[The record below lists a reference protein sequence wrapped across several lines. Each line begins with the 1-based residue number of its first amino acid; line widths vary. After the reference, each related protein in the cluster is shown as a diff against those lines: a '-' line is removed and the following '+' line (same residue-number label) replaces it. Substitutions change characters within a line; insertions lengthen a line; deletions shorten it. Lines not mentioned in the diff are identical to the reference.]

1 MLKLRR
7 STLQV
12 GGAAVALMAAGLLHP
27 LRALAAWNKAAF
39 DAKTPTDAMKSL
51 GVANA
56 ADSSGIVIEAPQIAE
71 NGAVVPIEVS
81 SNIPGTTSLAVL
93 IEKNP
98 FPLAAKFNFKDGA
111 MPYVKVN
118 VRMGESSNVRVI
130 AEAGGKHF
138 TAVKEVKVTIGGC
151 GG

>member
-7 STLQV
+7 TTLQV
-12 GGAAVALMAAGLLHP
+12 GGAAAALMAAGLLHP

-39 DAKTPTDAMKSL
+39 DAKTPTDAMKSM

-118 VRMGESSNVRVI
+118 VRMGES
-130 AEAGGKHF
+130 
-138 TAVKEVKVTIGGC
+138 
-151 GG
+151 